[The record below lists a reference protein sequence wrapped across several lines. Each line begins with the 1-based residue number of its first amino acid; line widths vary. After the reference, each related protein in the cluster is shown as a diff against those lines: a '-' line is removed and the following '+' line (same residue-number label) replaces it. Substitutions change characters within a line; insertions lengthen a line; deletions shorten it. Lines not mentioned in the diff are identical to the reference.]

1 MSNETETPRTDAVQF
16 QTNPISLSIENE
28 MLRALSRK
36 LERELAFWKSKAHEA
51 EDREGKLESEV
62 VRLKDSL
69 HDCLSFLAF
78 HGPVGATPDTAMLLQ
93 KCILATLQHT
103 DK

>member
-1 MSNETETPRTDAVQF
+1 MTNNSTED
-16 QTNPISLSIENE
+16 L
-28 MLRALSRK
+28 K
-36 LERELAFWKSKAHEA
+36 RELAESQAQSHGLARRVVEA
-51 EDREGKLESEV
+51 ETKVEV
-62 VRLKDSL
+62 AEAEVERLKDSL

-93 KCILATLQHT
+93 KRILATLQPT